1 MKNYELT
8 VLGAPVAFMRPRF
21 DSRSKKT
28 FNANKYTIY
37 KNYVKG
43 HAARITEGTLK
54 GPLVASVDFYLPIP
68 KSWTKKRQEQARCRL
83 VLPTSVPDLDNL
95 QKSVFDACNKVLY
108 EDDAQI
114 VQLSVR
120 KFYSDE
126 PRVELRISE
135 MDA

>member
-1 MKNYELT
+1 
-8 VLGAPVAFMRPRF
+8 MRPRF

-54 GPLVASVDFYLPIP
+54 GPLVAS
-68 KSWTKKRQEQARCRL
+68 L

-114 VQLSVR
+114 VQLTVR